1 MKEKIKELWS
11 LIKKSKNIALY
22 SHIRMDPDTFW
33 SSAALFYILEKIW
46 KNVVLLNDEQ
56 APEEFEFLESNDIIK
71 TNYNLKNFDPDLIIS
86 LDAASIEQL
95 ADSYSN
101 NLEIIKEKDF
111 VVIDHHITNPWF
123 WTLNIIDTKYS
134 STCELL
140 FEILENINLDKYID
154 KKIATLLIAWII
166 TDTNIF
172 YNTNTTSK
180 THKIAWK
187 LLDLW
192 ANSRESIFEFFKKK
206 SLGKTKLTAIALSN
220 IKIIENKLKNW
231 KNIVYTSLEQKDF
244 IETNTTNRE
253 TNWIIEDLVNI
264 ENTDI
269 SFIIYPINNRNK
281 VSFRT
286 REYDISK
293 IATEM
298 WWWWHKQAAWFLSDK
313 NIDDTIKEILEK
325 IK

>member
-11 LIKKSKNIALY
+11 LIKKSQNIALY

-154 KKIATLLIAWII
+154 KKIATLLITWII

-269 SFIIYPINNRNK
+269 SFIIYPINDKNK

>member
-11 LIKKSKNIALY
+11 LIKKSQNIALY

-56 APEEFEFLESNDIIK
+56 APEEFEFLEANDIIK

-111 VVIDHHITNPWF
+111 VVIDHHITNSWF

-154 KKIATLLIAWII
+154 KKIATLLITWII

>member
-11 LIKKSKNIALY
+11 LIKKSQNIALY

-56 APEEFEFLESNDIIK
+56 APEEFEFLEANDIIK

-111 VVIDHHITNPWF
+111 VVIDHHITNSWF

-154 KKIATLLIAWII
+154 KKIATLLITWII

-269 SFIIYPINNRNK
+269 SFIIYPINDKNK